1 MELVTSR
8 IVAFPFL
15 TLYDSFVTTLQM
27 ERVLLKTIDKPN
39 VVIVIFGATG
49 DLSKRKLFPSIY
61 RLYQSGKIGKDF
73 AVIGLA
79 RRPWT
84 NDIFRKKVC
93 ESVQVSDQEKENDLQ
108 AFASHFYY
116 QPFDV
121 TDTSSYDHLN
131 TLLNK
136 LEGQY
141 ETDGNRIF
149 YLAMAPEYFGSIAK
163 EIERNGLKD
172 GAGWTRLVIEKPF
185 GHDFESAKELNNQI
199 RLAFDED
206 QIYRIDHYLG
216 KEMVQNIEVIR
227 FANGIFEHLW
237 NNRFISN
244 IQVTSSEKLG
254 VEDRARYYDGSGAT
268 RDMVQNHMLQM
279 VALLAMEPPIK
290 LTPDEIRSEKVKVLR
305 AMRIVEHEQVDDYFV
320 RGQYGPGSL
329 GEGYREE
336 APELENSTT
345 ETYVA
350 GKVMIDNYRWAG
362 VPFYIRT
369 GKKMKEKSIKIVV
382 EFKDIP
388 MNLYYKHRA
397 EKHPNLLVIN
407 IQPNEGITLH
417 LNAKKAGVG
426 SIAQPIQLSYTHS
439 SIDGI
444 NTPEAYEK
452 LIYDCIIG
460 DTTNFTHWDEVAYSW
475 KFVDAVLDAWS
486 KKEPDFPNY
495 SAGSMGPEAANHLL
509 EKDGFHWWPII
520 D

>member
-1 MELVTSR
+1 
-8 IVAFPFL
+8 
-15 TLYDSFVTTLQM
+15 M
-27 ERVLLKTIDKPN
+27 ERVLLKTVNKPN

-61 RLYQSGKIGKDF
+61 RLYQNGKIGEDF
-73 AVIGLA
+73 AVVGLA

-84 NDIFRKKVC
+84 NDIFREKVC
-93 ESVQVSDQEKENDLQ
+93 ESINESESNNQIDLE

-116 QPFDV
+116 QSFDV
-121 TDTSSYDHLN
+121 TDSSSYTHLDG
-131 TLLNK
+131 LLND

-141 ETDGNRIF
+141 QTDGNRIF
-149 YLAMAPEYFGSIAK
+149 YLAMAPEYFGTIANQ
-163 EIERNGLKD
+163 IEQNGLKESV
-172 GAGWTRLVIEKPF
+172 GWTRLVIEKPF
-185 GHDFESAKELNNQI
+185 GHDHASAKALNNQI
-199 RLAFDED
+199 RLAFNED

-254 VEDRARYYDGSGAT
+254 VEERARYYDRSGAT

-290 LTPDEIRSEKVKVLR
+290 LTPEEIRSEKVKVLR
-305 AMRIVEHEQVDDYFV
+305 ALRLVEPTEVENYFV
-320 RGQYGPGSL
+320 RGQYGQGPL
-329 GEGYREE
+329 GKGYREE
-336 APELENSTT
+336 APELNDSIT

-388 MNLYYKHRA
+388 MNLYYKDEAKR
-397 EKHPNLLVIN
+397 HPNLLVIN
-407 IQPNEGITLH
+407 IQPDEGITLH
-417 LNAKKAGVG
+417 LNAKKAGIG
-426 SIAQPIQLSYTHS
+426 SIAQPIELSYTNNGV
-439 SIDGI
+439 DGI

-475 KFVDAVLDAWS
+475 KYVDAVLDAWS
-486 KKEPDFPNY
+486 KTEPLFPNY
-495 SAGSMGPEAANHLL
+495 AAGTMGPEAADRLL
-509 EKDGFHWWPII
+509 EEDGFHWWPIT